1 MRLAFSDWASFLT
14 DRRYLTIWLLAF
26 IVFTLSV
33 SPLMA
38 KEPSLTAIE
47 IFDGPSGATYL
58 ILGDVLINGK
68 AEMHEC
74 DACEATRVDK
84 AAYGKLGK
92 LTLGPGGVLERGAD
106 GILRYSVGGGTAKIV
121 VPVNARFDHGEA
133 ISSADLAEQ
142 AQLKATTIGP
152 QGSTATPPEP
162 LKKGV
167 KLVFVAIPDLEL
179 AEYLRAER
187 AGDIPGWQ
195 GYLAKY
201 PAGAHLPVARKAL
214 AALFAAV
221 GETYLAAYDKTV
233 ASSAPAYNSLKD
245 AKSQAEKARALD
257 FASPQLK
264 ELDQGIATRVTAIAD
279 QGRKELK
286 DYQDAL
292 QAKAPGYPHL
302 INARKFSDTVNG
314 IDPTNTASQSLS
326 ADVLMASN
334 KLESTLR
341 TAESSARARQFD
353 QAMVTLSPY
362 RAFYGEESRVTAIVD
377 GAYDDHIARG
387 KRLAGEGDWER
398 AIEDFQKASAI
409 KQTGEASD
417 LLKNAQVQLKKK
429 QDREAADK
437 AEETSKQYEAGKDI
451 IRAYETLSSLPPEQ
465 AKLVG
470 DDMER
475 LEPAYVQAASTA
487 AKNLQQAHYPI
498 HGLADEISM
507 ERAYVYLRNAY
518 ELSENDSYQDRM
530 GLLGEELSAYLL
542 DQAKRYL
549 AKPSGS
555 GTELGWTYLMEAQP
569 YKASNLDAVRD
580 AQVAAGPA
588 HAVRSR
594 LSIRVQF
601 RDQTSQ
607 RDSAGFT
614 DQLENA
620 IITGLEGSGIPVKV
634 VRAGETVPVEPDF
647 ELVGDVLQHHLT
659 KVENKEPVESKYR
672 SGQEEVPNGEWTKV
686 NRELQQAQ
694 MDFTA
699 AQAALQGAAAKG
711 KKKEIET
718 ENEHVQAAEKAVQDV
733 RTRLDAIPE
742 KVTVDVIRP
751 YNYTKITVQLTS
763 TIQVQFRVSDSLS
776 GQRAE
781 LVPINEEKHKEYTVL
796 ENVKGEDTE
805 GVRESGTVIDPE
817 EFMTSVENAGLQELI
832 EEVRKHVD
840 VLPHKIYEEAKSRE
854 DSGDLDGAGEGYLRF
869 LEMMPKA
876 DSPECAHAQRFL
888 ADQFNIN
895 AVATTGQ

>member
-1 MRLAFSDWASFLT
+1 M
-14 DRRYLTIWLLAF
+14 
-26 IVFTLSV
+26 
-33 SPLMA
+33 
-38 KEPSLTAIE
+38 TAIE

-68 AEMHEC
+68 AEMRGC
-74 DACEATRVDK
+74 NACAAGPIDK
-84 AAYGKLGK
+84 AAYGKMER

-106 GILRYSVGGGTAKIV
+106 GILIYSVGGGTATV
-121 VPVNARFDHGEA
+121 VAPLNARFDHGEA
-133 ISSADLAEQ
+133 MSPADFAEQ

-152 QGSTATPPEP
+152 QGATATPPEP

-167 KLVFVAIPDLEL
+167 KLVFVTAPDIEL
-179 AEYLRAER
+179 AEFLRAQR

-201 PAGAHLPVARKAL
+201 PTGAHIPAAGKAL
-214 AALFAAV
+214 AALFAGV
-221 GETYLAAYDKTV
+221 GETYLAAYDKTA
-233 ASSAPAYNSLKD
+233 ASSAPAYDSLKD
-245 AKSQAEKARALD
+245 AKSQAEKARALNSS
-257 FASPQLK
+257 SPQLK
-264 ELDQGIATRVTAIAD
+264 ELDQGIAIRVTAIAE

-302 INARKFSDTVNG
+302 VNARKFSDSANG
-314 IDPTNTASQSLS
+314 VDPTNIASQTLS
-326 ADVLMASN
+326 AEVLIAGN
-334 KLESTLR
+334 RLESALR
-341 TAESSARARQFD
+341 TAESSARAKQFD
-353 QAMVTLSPY
+353 QAMVTVSPY
-362 RAFYGEESRVTAIVD
+362 RAFYGEEPRVTAIVD

-387 KRLAGEGDWER
+387 KRLADTGDWER

-409 KQTGEASD
+409 KQTGEAAD
-417 LLKNAQVQLKKK
+417 LLKNAQAQLKKK
-429 QDREAADK
+429 QDRDAADK
-437 AEETSKQYEAGKDI
+437 AEEISKQYEASKDI
-451 IRAYETLSSLPPEQ
+451 IRAYETLSSLPPDQ
-465 AKLVG
+465 AKLVD

-498 HGLADEISM
+498 RGLADEISM

-518 ELSENDSYQDRM
+518 ELSENNSYQDRM

-672 SGQEEVPNGEWTKV
+672 SGQQEVPNEDWTKV
-686 NRELQQAQ
+686 NHELQQAQ
-694 MDFTA
+694 MEFTA

-718 ENEHVQAAEKAVQDV
+718 ENKHVQDAEKAVQDV

-751 YNYTKITVQLTS
+751 YNYTKIAVQLTS

-776 GQRAE
+776 GQRAQ
-781 LVPINEEKHKEYTVL
+781 LVPINEEKHKEYTIL

-805 GVRESGTVIDPE
+805 GVQESGTVIDPE

-832 EEVRKHVD
+832 EEVRKQVD
-840 VLPHKIYEEAKSRE
+840 VLPHKVYEEAKSRE

-888 ADQFNIN
+888 ADQFDIK
-895 AVATTGQ
+895 AVANTGQ